1 MAKTHGDFEA
11 AGSHLKLIVVMPFW
25 RKGTESRP
33 LCTESQGWPPLTAN
47 PQSQGWPPLTANSHC
62 ACTELT
68 PHGTKIYSFASSSK

>member
-11 AGSHLKLIVVMPFW
+11 AGSHLKRVVVVPFW

-33 LCTESQGWPPLTAN
+33 LCTE
-47 PQSQGWPPLTANSHC
+47 SQGWPPLTANSHC